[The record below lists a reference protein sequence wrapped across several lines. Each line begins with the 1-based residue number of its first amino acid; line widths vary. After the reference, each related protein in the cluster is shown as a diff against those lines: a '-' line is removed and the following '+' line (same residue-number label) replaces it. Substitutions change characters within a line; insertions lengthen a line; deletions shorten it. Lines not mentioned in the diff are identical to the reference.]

1 MQSISVASP
10 CHVMDTVTGFLYPV
24 VAWGVHDDGTIPAL
38 IVRDGGLE
46 LVLDGPAC
54 RYEFRAGS
62 VPE

>member
-1 MQSISVASP
+1 
-10 CHVMDTVTGFLYPV
+10 MDTVTGFLYPV